1 MKHLIIGLLAAFSLS
16 AFAHNIEGTLI
27 LKGAIKTKIVV
38 NTVKTTCKLKIEK
51 VKNLLVEDSFGNPAY
66 NVRANISL
74 HGEDM
79 ERRLSVKM
87 DKEVWFNNLFT
98 VAAGTE
104 VRDLEYAAADGSKM
118 MIDSEGRIQSVSFNY
133 NSRPINCAF

>member
-1 MKHLIIGLLAAFSLS
+1 MKYLIIGLVAVFSMS
-16 AFAHNIEGTLI
+16 AMAHNIEGTLI
-27 LKGAIKTKIVV
+27 LKGTRKTKIVV

-74 HGEDM
+74 DGEDLD
-79 ERRLSVKM
+79 RRISVKLN
-87 DKEVWFNNLFT
+87 KEVWFNNLFT

-104 VRDLEYAAADGSKM
+104 VRDLEYATADGSKM
-118 MIDSEGRIQSVSFNY
+118 TIDSEGRILSVSFLY
-133 NSRPINCAF
+133 NSRSINCAF

>member
-1 MKHLIIGLLAAFSLS
+1 MKHLIIGLVAVFSMS
-16 AFAHNIEGTLI
+16 AFAHNIEGTLV

-51 VKNLLVEDSFGNPAY
+51 VKNLMVEDSFGNPAY

-74 HGEDM
+74 DGEDM
-79 ERRLSVKM
+79 NRRISVKLNK
-87 DKEVWFNNLFT
+87 DVWFNNLFT

-104 VRDLEYAAADGSKM
+104 VRDLEYAALDGSKM
-118 MIDSEGRIQSVSFNY
+118 MIDSEGRLLSVSFLY
-133 NSRPINCAF
+133 NSRPINCSF

>member
-1 MKHLIIGLLAAFSLS
+1 MKYLIIGLVAVFSMS
-16 AFAHNIEGTLI
+16 AIAHNIEGTLI
-27 LKGAIKTKIVV
+27 LKGTIKSKLVV
-38 NTVKTTCKLKIEK
+38 NTVKTTCKLKVEK

-66 NVRANISL
+66 NVRTEISL
-74 HGEDM
+74 DGEDL

-87 DKEVWFNNLFT
+87 NKEVWFNNLFT

-104 VRDLEYAAADGSKM
+104 VRDLEYAAADGPKM
-118 MIDSEGRIQSVSFNY
+118 MIDSEGRVLSVSFLY

>member
-1 MKHLIIGLLAAFSLS
+1 MKYLIIGLVTVFSMS
-16 AFAHNIEGTLI
+16 AIAHNIEGTLI
-27 LKGAIKTKIVV
+27 LKGTIKSKIVV

-66 NVRANISL
+66 NVRTEISL
-74 HGEDM
+74 DGEDM
-79 ERRLSVKM
+79 DRRISVKM
-87 DKEVWFNNLFT
+87 NKEVWFNNLFK

-118 MIDSEGRIQSVSFNY
+118 MIDSEGRVLSVSFLY

>member
-1 MKHLIIGLLAAFSLS
+1 MKHLMIGLLAVFSLS
-16 AFAHNIEGTLI
+16 AFSHNIEGTLI
-27 LKGAIKTKIVV
+27 LKGAIKSKIVV
-38 NTVKTTCKLKIEK
+38 NTVKTTCKFKIEK

-66 NVRANISL
+66 NVRTTISL
-74 HGEDM
+74 DGEDM
-79 ERRLSVKM
+79 ERRLSVKF

-104 VRDLEYAAADGSKM
+104 VRDLEYAAAEGSKM
-118 MIDSEGRIQSVSFNY
+118 MIDSEGRVLSVSFLY

>member
-1 MKHLIIGLLAAFSLS
+1 MKNLIIGLVAAFSLS

-27 LKGAIKTKIVV
+27 LKGTIKTKMVI

-74 HGEDM
+74 DGEDM
-79 ERRLSVKM
+79 ERRISVKM

-98 VAAGTE
+98 VGAGTE

-118 MIDSEGRIQSVSFNY
+118 VIDSEGRIDSVSFLY